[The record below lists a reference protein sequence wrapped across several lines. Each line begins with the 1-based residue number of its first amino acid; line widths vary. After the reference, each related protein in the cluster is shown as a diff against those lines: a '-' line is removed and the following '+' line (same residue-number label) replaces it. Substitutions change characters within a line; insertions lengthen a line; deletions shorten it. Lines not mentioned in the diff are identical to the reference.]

1 MANVSASIVMTL
13 TKAGGA
19 VVPLFS
25 AADTIDAFIE
35 TKDLDFGSPFNKFL
49 EAIICSIDNY
59 STVGSLELVIKH
71 RKNRSQALTA
81 LAPIKVVDQDPIF
94 LTQLVPQ
101 SRFFRLRFQDTQ
113 LVKPFKLSKIE
124 VFGKIGSKRL

>member
-1 MANVSASIVMTL
+1 MANVSGSIVLTL

-19 VVPLFS
+19 VVSVFS

-35 TKDLDFGSPFNKFL
+35 TKDLDFGSPYNKFL
-49 EAIICSIDNY
+49 EAIVCSIDNY
-59 STVGSLELVIKH
+59 ATLGSLELVIKH
-71 RKNRSQALTA
+71 RRNRSEALQE

-101 SRFFRLRFQDTQ
+101 AKFFRLRFQDSQ
-113 LVKPFKLSKIE
+113 LVRPFKLSKIE
-124 VFGKIGSKRL
+124 VYGKVGSRRL